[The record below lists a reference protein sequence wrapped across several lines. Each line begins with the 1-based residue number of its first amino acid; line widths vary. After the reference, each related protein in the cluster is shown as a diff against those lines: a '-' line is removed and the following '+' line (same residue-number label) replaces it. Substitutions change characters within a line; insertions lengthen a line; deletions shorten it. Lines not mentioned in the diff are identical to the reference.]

1 MDGMMGGM
9 HGMTWVYLL
18 VGVAL
23 IVVLISLSVF
33 LIRRSRPPAK

>member
-1 MDGMMGGM
+1 MDGMMSGM
-9 HGMTWVYLL
+9 HGMMLISVL

-23 IVVLISLSVF
+23 IALAVF